1 MPVMNA
7 CPTEDQLLRYALGP
21 HSPRSALDPIRRHV
35 SKCARCQGEIAQLTE
50 TAGALFSGL
59 SPRPDPE
66 KACLDD
72 LTVAQLTEG
81 TLDPDLRESAV
92 AHLLGCGDCRQR
104 VAEVAS
110 LLADDRVQSEV
121 RALDALSVQPKRWNG
136 WRLVAGGLAAA
147 AVLAVLVRSAGTPLP
162 PNVRHREQPVT
173 VTAVPVL
180 ALPVGLVDRVDSLVW
195 TGIPRAFQ
203 YRVALFRE
211 DGVGVW
217 DSVTSD
223 TMMAFPVGIRQE
235 ARAVFFWKVE
245 ARTDWN
251 RWARSRT
258 GPRRPS

>member
-1 MPVMNA
+1 MHPYHVLEMPDTLPARKERMPVMNA

-21 HSPRSALDPIRRHV
+21 HSPGSALDPIRRHV

-50 TAGALFSGL
+50 TAG
-59 SPRPDPE
+59 
-66 KACLDD
+66 
-72 LTVAQLTEG
+72 AQLTEG

-110 LLADDRVQSEV
+110 LLAADRVQSEV

-162 PNVRHREQPVT
+162 PDVRHREQPVT

>member
-1 MPVMNA
+1 MPWAHTPRDPHWIPSVGMYRNA
-7 CPTEDQLLRYALGP
+7 PAVRGRSPSSRKPREPFSRGCRRAPILRRPASTI
-21 HSPRSALDPIRRHV
+21 SP
-35 SKCARCQGEIAQLTE
+35 
-50 TAGALFSGL
+50 
-59 SPRPDPE
+59 
-66 KACLDD
+66 
-72 LTVAQLTEG
+72 
-81 TLDPDLRESAV
+81 V

-162 PNVRHREQPVT
+162 PDVRHREQPVT